1 MNIKIVYENELLPR
15 DFLSDVEEMILD
27 AILLFKKFV
36 IINIDLE
43 FIDGSTYGLYDQTEI
58 NIVNILDELD
68 EFDFINIPIKRM
80 TIVIK

>member
-1 MNIKIVYENELLPR
+1 MYENELLPR